1 MVHISDFDRY
11 LSRDCWLP
19 VLSPWFRFRG
29 GWKNDAA
36 SGLHT
41 DEGRIVL
48 ATPTAARTRDRNRCY
63 VLMNVIFDADTTR
76 IHLTSILHFH
86 FALHVRCSILNLI
99 HQLLL
104 KYIFTFLLQ
113 FFIEPFFYYF
123 FINSL
128 NVDRI

>member
-1 MVHISDFDRY
+1 MVARAFAVV
-11 LSRDCWLP
+11 P
-19 VLSPWFRFRG
+19 RFRG

-99 HQLLL
+99 HQLFFIIHLV
-104 KYIFTFLLQ
+104 TFLLQ
-113 FFIEPFFYYF
+113 FFIKFPVFFSIF
-123 FINSL
+123 FFSSSL
-128 NVDRI
+128 NVEKI